1 MDKKNYRSCFITSDF
16 AINTKPRCRARV
28 CVHGAPP
35 PPPPSGLCLHYTG
48 RLDKHVHTRRQ
59 SQSRKRG
66 AALGPSCSESTV
78 YIKRTL
84 PALRTHTTC
93 NLRFKEA
100 SDVKSGNKYSG
111 LLLGEEN
118 TGVISFGV
126 CHASHEKEEGI
137 NKWRGM
143 RGGK

>member
-1 MDKKNYRSCFITSDF
+1 MHVFVFT
-16 AINTKPRCRARV
+16 V
-28 CVHGAPP
+28 PP

-100 SDVKSGNKYSG
+100 AGSKKKTLLASDVKSGNKYSG

-126 CHASHEKEEGI
+126 CHASHGKEEGI